1 MTTTN
6 LTNFQSTE
14 LLPADEASIAKAA
27 QALNEGALVAF
38 PTETVFGLGA
48 VVTNEAA
55 LQGIF
60 QAKGRPSDHPLIAH
74 VSKVLAS
81 KRGIQPWALADE
93 RAVAL
98 IEAFWP
104 GPLTLVLPIG
114 PRMSK
119 TVTGGQDSVGIRCP
133 SHPVAQV
140 LLSLVNAPV
149 AAPSANRFGKVSPT
163 RATHVL
169 EELGGRIP
177 YVLDGDIPEIG
188 IESTILS
195 LLGSQPVLLRPGHI
209 TPEQIESVI
218 HQKVL
223 RPSDLANAGQV
234 ISGTDQADATPKT
247 SDGAA
252 LPRVS
257 GALEKHYS
265 PDAKVL
271 VVDPEWFKS
280 MDALQ
285 ADHSLI
291 VGWTLPFLQAADAF
305 LGKNGVDIMALEDD
319 SQAVAKVLYGI
330 LRNADEKGYTRI
342 VVESPSD
349 NPHWEGVA
357 DRLRRASA

>member
-6 LTNFQSTE
+6 YFTPQSTE
-14 LLPADEASIAKAA
+14 LLPADEASIARAA

-55 LQGIF
+55 LQAIF
-60 QAKGRPSDHPLIAH
+60 QAKGRPTDHPLIAH

-81 KRGIQPWALADE
+81 KRGIQPWAIADD

-195 LLGSQPVLLRPGHI
+195 LLGQQPILLRPGHI

-218 HQKVL
+218 HQKVV
-223 RPSDLANAGQV
+223 RPSDLVSSQGAEDTQ
-234 ISGTDQADATPKT
+234 KT
-247 SDGAA
+247 SVGIN

-257 GALEKHYS
+257 GALDKHYS
-265 PDAKVL
+265 PNAKVL
-271 VVDPEWFKS
+271 VVSPEWFKS
-280 MDALQ
+280 MDALH
-285 ADHSLI
+285 ADHTLI

-330 LRNADEKGYTRI
+330 LRNADEKGYIRI
-342 VVESPSD
+342 VIESPSE

>member
-1 MTTTN
+1 MMTTN
-6 LTNFQSTE
+6 LTAHLNTE
-14 LLPADEASIAKAA
+14 LLPADEASITRAA

-48 VVTNEAA
+48 IVTNESA
-55 LQGIF
+55 LQAVF
-60 QAKGRPSDHPLIAH
+60 QAKGRPADHPLIAH
-74 VSKVLAS
+74 ISKVLAS
-81 KRGIQPWALADE
+81 KRGIQPWVMVDD

-114 PRMSK
+114 PRMSR
-119 TVTGGQDSVGIRCP
+119 TVSGGQDSVGIRCP
-133 SHPVAQV
+133 SHPVAQA

-163 RATHVL
+163 SAAHVM

-177 YVLDGDIPEIG
+177 YVLDGAIPEIG

-195 LLGSQPVLLRPGHI
+195 LLDTQPVLLRPGHI
-209 TPEQIESVI
+209 TPEQIEAVI

-223 RPSDLANAGQV
+223 RPSQLPPQ
-234 ISGTDQADATPKT
+234 SSADE
-247 SDGAA
+247 SV
-252 LPRVS
+252 PRVS
-257 GALEKHYS
+257 GSLEKHYS
-265 PDAKVL
+265 PDAKLL
-271 VVDPEWFKS
+271 VVEPEWFKS
-280 MDALQ
+280 LEAMQSA
-285 ADHSLI
+285 HTLI

-330 LRNADEKGYTRI
+330 LRKADEKGYNRI
-342 VVESPSD
+342 VMELPAHK
-349 NPHWEGVA
+349 PEWEGVA
-357 DRLRRASA
+357 DRLKRASA

>member
-1 MTTTN
+1 MWRKRCGIYSALAMMTTN
-6 LTNFQSTE
+6 LITE
-14 LLPADEASIAKAA
+14 LLPADEISIARAA
-27 QALNEGALVAF
+27 QALNDGQLLAF

-48 VVTNEAA
+48 IVTNEAA
-55 LQGIF
+55 LQSIF
-60 QAKGRPSDHPLIAH
+60 QAKGRPTDHPLIAH

-81 KRGIQPWALADE
+81 KRGIQPWAIADD

-114 PRMSK
+114 PRMSR
-119 TVTGGQDSVGIRCP
+119 TVSGGQDSVGIRCP

-163 RATHVL
+163 SAAHVM

-177 YVLDGDIPEIG
+177 FVLDGDIPEIG

-195 LLGSQPVLLRPGHI
+195 LLGKQPVLLRPGHI
-209 TPEQIESVI
+209 TPEQIEAVI
-218 HQKVL
+218 HQEVI
-223 RPSDLANAGQV
+223 RPSQRA
-234 ISGTDQADATPKT
+234 S
-247 SDGAA
+247 SDSSDEN

-257 GALEKHYS
+257 GSLEKHYS
-265 PDAKVL
+265 PDAKLL
-271 VVDPEWFKS
+271 VVDSDWFRS
-280 MDALQ
+280 MEALQ
-285 ADHSLI
+285 SIHTLI
-291 VGWTLPFLQAADAF
+291 VGWTLPFLQAADTF

-330 LRNADEKGYTRI
+330 LRKADEKGYSRI
-342 VVESPSD
+342 AFELPIGSPE
-349 NPHWEGVA
+349 WEGVA
-357 DRLRRASA
+357 DRLKRASA

>member
-1 MTTTN
+1 MTTTS
-6 LTNFQSTE
+6 LSTQ
-14 LLPADEASIAKAA
+14 LLPADEASIGLAA

-48 VVTNEAA
+48 IVTNETA

-81 KRGIQPWALADE
+81 KRGIQPWALPDD

-133 SHPVAQV
+133 SHPVAQS

-163 RATHVL
+163 QATHVM

-177 YVLDGDIPEIG
+177 YVLDGAIPEIG

-195 LLGSQPVLLRPGHI
+195 LLGPQPVLLRPGHI
-209 TPEQIESVI
+209 TPEQIEAVI
-218 HQKVL
+218 HQKVI
-223 RPSDLANAGQV
+223 RPSDLAAQTTEAST
-234 ISGTDQADATPKT
+234 I
-247 SDGAA
+247 
-252 LPRVS
+252 PRVS
-257 GALEKHYS
+257 GALDKHYS
-265 PDAKVL
+265 PNAKVL
-271 VVDPEWFKS
+271 VVQPEWFKS
-280 MDALQ
+280 LDAMQ
-285 ADHSLI
+285 ADHTLI
-291 VGWTLPFLQAADAF
+291 VGWSLPFLQAADAF

-319 SQAVAKVLYGI
+319 SHAVARVLYGV
-330 LRNADEKGYTRI
+330 LRKADEKGYSRI
-342 VVESPSD
+342 VIEAPAQNPS
-349 NPHWEGVA
+349 WEGVA
-357 DRLRRASA
+357 DRLKRASA